1 MKFDAPATT
10 NPIDQLKIVGQPTDR
25 IDGPLKTT
33 GRAPYAYERYD
44 AAPNAAYG
52 YVVGAAISKGR
63 ILSIDS
69 SAAKAL
75 PGVLAVVTAEN
86 AGKVGK
92 GASNAAPLLASPE
105 VAHYHQAVALVVA
118 DSFEQARA
126 AAALVKVAY
135 DRADGSFDLASAK
148 DSAAIPKS
156 GKPESA
162 VGDFE
167 AAFAAAPVRLD
178 ETYATPDHSHA
189 MMEPHASTAVWN
201 GDRLTVWTSNQLINR
216 GRTDLATTLG
226 VPKENVRLVSPFIGG
241 KLFLRAD
248 AVLAALGARAIG
260 RPVKVALT
268 RPLVFNNMT
277 HRPATIQRIRIGARR
292 DGKITAIG
300 HESWSGNLEGGRPE
314 NAIAQTRLLYAG
326 ANRMTALKLAALDLP
341 EGNAMRAPGEA
352 PGLMALEIAVDEM
365 AEKLGIDPLEFRIR
379 NDTQVDPE
387 RPQRPFSKRQLVEC
401 ARLGAERFGWD
412 KRNPT
417 PGATREGRQ
426 LYRPWTRVRFPQ
438 RPAGEVRLASP
449 ARQPRGRHRRDGH
462 DRHRHGLVHDHRP
475 DGGGDDGS
483 AAAPGGGS
491 ARRLQLSR
499 FIGIGRPVRRQ
510 QFDVW
515 RRRFG
520 DRADR
525 RPPHAGGLRLG

>member
-92 GASNAAPLLASPE
+92 GASNAAPLLAGPE

-156 GKPESA
+156 GTPESA

-241 KLFLRAD
+241 GFGSKLFLRAD

-268 RPLVFNNMT
+268 RPLVFNNT
-277 HRPATIQRIRIGARR
+277 TCRPATIQRIRIGARR

-314 NAIAQTRLLYAG
+314 NAIAQTWLLYAG
-326 ANRMTALKLAALDLP
+326 ANRMTALKLAWRWTSP
-341 EGNAMRAPGEA
+341 RATP
-352 PGLMALEIAVDEM
+352 
-365 AEKLGIDPLEFRIR
+365 
-379 NDTQVDPE
+379 
-387 RPQRPFSKRQLVEC
+387 C
-401 ARLGAERFGWD
+401 ARRG
-412 KRNPT
+412 KR
-417 PGATREGRQ
+417 
-426 LYRPWTRVRFPQ
+426 
-438 RPAGEVRLASP
+438 
-449 ARQPRGRHRRDGH
+449 RG
-462 DRHRHGLVHDHRP
+462 
-475 DGGGDDGS
+475 
-483 AAAPGGGS
+483 
-491 ARRLQLSR
+491 
-499 FIGIGRPVRRQ
+499 
-510 QFDVW
+510 
-515 RRRFG
+515 
-520 DRADR
+520 
-525 RPPHAGGLRLG
+525 